1 MCCVCFYPTSH
12 SVACI
17 HSPYCTAVQPPTAYQ
32 FIPLSRE
39 ATLVHLPG
47 LIPVE
52 QLPFGCWDFCGL
64 LFCLLS
70 IVHSESVDYNI
81 NITTNFRTAKLA
93 HITHPLTSTW
103 QSGIVFI
110 NFVLEQN
117 HLKYEI
123 CLHGNSLTD
132 HDSHRISRFN
142 YPHLYP
148 QWLLISN
155 PVGQLYNLIW
165 AGVTIM
171 HLPAKAIK
179 FWRELAQQ
187 LYHTCS
193 LTAKWD

>member
-1 MCCVCFYPTSH
+1 MVKLDDPYSIFLVGVECVFAFRHTYRSVLWLWATCNPRSPH
-12 SVACI
+12 SKQDVPHAAAAQRG
-17 HSPYCTAVQPPTAYQ
+17 T
-32 FIPLSRE
+32 PL
-39 ATLVHLPG
+39 P
-47 LIPVE
+47 
-52 QLPFGCWDFCGL
+52 
-64 LFCLLS
+64 
-70 IVHSESVDYNI
+70 
-81 NITTNFRTAKLA
+81 TAKLA

-103 QSGIVFI
+103 PSGIVFI

-165 AGVTIM
+165 AGGTIM